1 MTQVTHRGTWLPT
14 VHSRSS
20 VRAACFVR
28 GVIAAGL
35 GLGSLAVVVIV
46 LWISSP
52 YPDSG
57 PGGAL
62 RVAAGL
68 WLIAHG
74 AELVRYDTLSGV
86 PAPVGLTPMLLTAL
100 PLWLAHRAA
109 RDAMDGD
116 DGEDGGDGEG
126 GAGLRVGG
134 YGGAGASGGA
144 PPRGA
149 GVDAFWGV
157 VGGYAGVGGAALLYA
172 YGGPLPASPVS
183 AALHLPLVAAVG
195 AASGVWTAK
204 GRPRGPLPDWM
215 PRWAREGVA
224 RPRLRVALRAAGA
237 GTGML
242 IGGGAVLALASL
254 VWHGGV
260 AQGTFLQ
267 LAGDWSGRFALL
279 LVLLALA
286 PNAAMWGAAYGL
298 GPGFALGAGASA
310 SPLGVV
316 GAPALPHFPLVA
328 ALPSGE
334 GATPVHWAALAVPV
348 VAAGGVAWFTVR
360 TAAPPFAVR
369 EEAWTVRQT
378 AASAA
383 LAGVVCGAGT
393 AVLAALAGGPLGVG
407 ALSEFGPVWWL
418 TGGAALV
425 WTVTLGVPA
434 ALVLRAWRL
443 RDRTPRSWRRAA
455 GAEAVVTADAGAE
468 EVVDDAGSAGR
479 GWWRRR
485 GAGESPAPEAQEV
498 PGGAGRRW
506 WRFGR
511 GGDGGAGTA
520 AGQVEA
526 RAWWRPGGRGAVGDD
541 VSGPYDSEADF
552 LPVGDPGATVGAA
565 WHDSGSRELRWA
577 ALKEASG
584 GLMTSFPAS
593 PPAASPSGT
602 DNGDEGDNGDGGD
615 PPPPSAAPEPPPPAS
630 APD

>member
-1 MTQVTHRGTWLPT
+1 M
-14 VHSRSS
+14 HSRSS

-57 PGGAL
+57 PGEAL

-68 WLIAHG
+68 WLLAHG
-74 AELVRYDTLSGV
+74 AELVRSDTLSGV

-109 RDAMDGD
+109 RDAMDGGDGD
-116 DGEDGGDGEG
+116 DGDDSGGGDGG
-126 GAGLRVGG
+126 PVLGG
-134 YGGAGASGGA
+134 YVGAGARGGVLSG
-144 PPRGA
+144 PGA
-149 GVDAFWGV
+149 GVDVFWGV
-157 VGGYAGVGGAALLYA
+157 VGGYLGVGGAALLYA
-172 YGGPLPASPVS
+172 YGGPLPAAPVS
-183 AALHLPLVAAVG
+183 AALHLPLVAAAG

-204 GRPRGPLPDWM
+204 GRPRGPLPGWM
-215 PRWAREGVA
+215 PRWVREGVA
-224 RPRLRVALRAAGA
+224 RPRFRVVLRAAGA

-242 IGGGAVLALASL
+242 AGGGAVLALASL

-279 LVLLALA
+279 LVVLALA
-286 PNAAMWGAAYGL
+286 PNAAVWGAAYGL
-298 GPGFALGAGASA
+298 GPGFALGAGATA

-316 GAPALPHFPLVA
+316 GAPALPHFPLVVA
-328 ALPSGE
+328 VPSGE
-334 GATPVHWAALAVPV
+334 GATPVHWATLAVPV
-348 VAAGGVAWFTVR
+348 VAAGCVAWFTVR

-378 AASAA
+378 AAAAA
-383 LAGVVCGAGT
+383 LAGVGCGAGT

-434 ALVLRAWRL
+434 ALVLRTWRL
-443 RDRTPRSWRRAA
+443 RDRTPRSVRRADR
-455 GAEAVVTADAGAE
+455 AEAVVTEDAGA
-468 EVVDDAGSAGR
+468 AKR
-479 GWWRRR
+479 GWWPRR
-485 GAGESPAPEAQEV
+485 GAGESRAPQGQDV

-511 GGDGGAGTA
+511 GGAGTA
-520 AGQVEA
+520 AAGEVEA
-526 RAWWRPGGRGAVGDD
+526 TPWWRPGGRGAVGDD

-552 LPVGDPGATVGAA
+552 LPVGDPDATVGAS
-565 WHDSGSRELRWA
+565 WHDSGSRGLGRA
-577 ALKEASG
+577 ALRDASG
-584 GLMTSFPAS
+584 GLTPSSPAS
-593 PPAASPSGT
+593 PPTASPSGT
-602 DNGDEGDNGDGGD
+602 EAPGEAPAGAEDAGD
-615 PPPPSAAPEPPPPAS
+615 PAPPSAAPQPPRPTS
-630 APD
+630 AGD